1 MNRGCC
7 APHSPASQ
15 DEGCEDPARPEVVPG
30 AERRGSRGEAT
41 SPARAPAQSCYPR
54 EPPADRP
61 GDSDETGA
69 APARLCERCGSARDP
84 HRHHRRLKQKGGS
97 SNRAHTHCPCNAV
110 TVCLTCHDEIHDR
123 ASRRRMEDE
132 GWIVPQAVNGPGSVG
147 VKRFAAAGGDTTR
160 WPSCTGEWLETAA
173 EALEAA

>member
-1 MNRGCC
+1 MQRRT
-7 APHSPASQ
+7 PLR
-15 DEGCEDPARPEVVPG
+15 ARTELTRTPLARKACLRAETPG
-30 AERRGSRGEAT
+30 KAATEAVSRGQGA
-41 SPARAPAQSCYPR
+41 AQSFSRAACVLI
-54 EPPADRP
+54 DRR
-61 GDSDETGA
+61 DSDDAGA
-69 APARLCERCGSARDP
+69 LPVRLCQRCGSARNP

-97 SNRAHTHCPCNAV
+97 GNRAHTHCPCNAV

-123 ASRRRMEDE
+123 ASRRQMEAE
-132 GWIVPQAVNGPGSVG
+132 GWIVPQAVDEPGSVG